1 MAARYRSSRRRA
13 AGPPSASRSRWRP
26 RCSAQAR
33 VRFWSRRGPRRRGL
47 AGGQPGNIGIHVAGS
62 SRCQPK
68 ALLCV
73 LGGAGATAYKWFVR
87 KPAAQAA
94 VPDDRSLMHTARF
107 TRPLAAAAGL
117 AALVILAAASAGSAT
132 ASSAKHDAAV
142 HTHPAIL
149 LPGGNPIGS
158 ESGSTQHSNNWAGY
172 AAFPQNSGGSFR
184 YVQATFTVPAVNCAV
199 TADAF
204 SVHWVG
210 LDGFTT
216 KTAEQAGIEAD
227 CNGPTPTYSAW
238 WETYPAL
245 PIETVSSGQL
255 FNMWKPCGGPSCQN
269 RSAEVISEAPAAAST
284 LPLANFGIIIYVNIH
299 VTDKSKQRGGIA
311 SPNWNHD
318 KIILVNGT
326 PSHQTLA
333 TPGGLFGSRA
343 FSNTW
348 KRES

>member
-117 AALVILAAASAGSAT
+117 AALLILAAASAGSAT

-149 LPGGNPIGS
+149 LPGGNPTGS

-184 YVQATFTVPAVNCAV
+184 YVQADPVHGEGVRGDRAVDRRDRERGLDVAEAAAGVLRECGVSGPVVAVLRAPALAPNRVPAGQQDGRMRMYGGVV
-199 TADAF
+199 LGRGRRGTAGRCRRED
-204 SVHWVG
+204 H
-210 LDGFTT
+210 
-216 KTAEQAGIEAD
+216 Q
-227 CNGPTPTYSAW
+227 
-238 WETYPAL
+238 
-245 PIETVSSGQL
+245 
-255 FNMWKPCGGPSCQN
+255 
-269 RSAEVISEAPAAAST
+269 RSEAGGGRERTGESCGVHEAP
-284 LPLANFGIIIYVNIH
+284 IIGH
-299 VTDKSKQRGGIA
+299 GSLRGWLSDKPFIR
-311 SPNWNHD
+311 
-318 KIILVNGT
+318 
-326 PSHQTLA
+326 
-333 TPGGLFGSRA
+333 SRA
-343 FSNTW
+343 CAA
-348 KRES
+348 EHA

>member
-1 MAARYRSSRRRA
+1 
-13 AGPPSASRSRWRP
+13 
-26 RCSAQAR
+26 
-33 VRFWSRRGPRRRGL
+33 
-47 AGGQPGNIGIHVAGS
+47 
-62 SRCQPK
+62 
-68 ALLCV
+68 
-73 LGGAGATAYKWFVR
+73 
-87 KPAAQAA
+87 
-94 VPDDRSLMHTARF
+94 MHTARF

-132 ASSAKHDAAV
+132 ASSARHDAAV

-199 TADAF
+199 TADTF

-216 KTAEQAGIEAD
+216 KTAEQVGIEAD
-227 CNGPTPTYSAW
+227 CNGSTPTYSAW

-245 PIETVSSGQL
+245 PIETVSSVHVNPGDAVTASVYFNSTSGKHHNQYNFVLTDVTNGQR
-255 FNMWKPCGGPSCQN
+255 FNLWKRCGGPSCQN
-269 RSAEVISEAPAAAST
+269 RSAEVISEAPSAAST
-284 LPLANFGIIIYVNIH
+284 LPLADFGIISYVNIH

-318 KIILVNGT
+318 KIILVDGT
-326 PSHQTLA
+326 PNHLTLA